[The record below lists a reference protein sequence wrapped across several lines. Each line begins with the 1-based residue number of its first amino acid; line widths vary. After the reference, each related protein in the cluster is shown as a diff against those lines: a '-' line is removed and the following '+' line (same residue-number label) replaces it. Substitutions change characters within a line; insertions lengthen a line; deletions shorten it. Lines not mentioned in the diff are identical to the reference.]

1 MKNEDL
7 PCVLH
12 NEIDKN
18 IKEKYGMEQID
29 DKYHIYT
36 NVIDLHENANMQN
49 EVKEKTNIQ
58 DLEKSVLVCVDV
70 NTEVRCKMNAKC
82 IQLKVFSQFD
92 NIGNP
97 NKIEEVINIWSNK
110 K

>member
-12 NEIDKN
+12 NEIDEK
-18 IKEKYGMEQID
+18 IIEKYGLKQIC

-36 NVIDLHENANMQN
+36 NVIDLHKNANMQN

-58 DLEKSVLVCVDV
+58 DLEKSVLVCY
-70 NTEVRCKMNAKC
+70 
-82 IQLKVFSQFD
+82 
-92 NIGNP
+92 P
-97 NKIEEVINIWSNK
+97 H
-110 K
+110 

>member
-1 MKNEDL
+1 MLNEDL

-12 NEIDKN
+12 NEINEGIKN
-18 IKEKYGMEQID
+18 KYRLKLID

-36 NVIDLHENANMQN
+36 KVIDLHENSDIQK
-49 EVKEKTNIQ
+49 EVREKTFIQ
-58 DLEKSVLVCVDV
+58 DLDKSVLVCVDV
-70 NTEVRCKMNAKC
+70 NTEVRCKMKAKC

-97 NKIEEVINIWSNK
+97 NVVNDVKNIWTND
-110 K
+110 